1 MRYIDHP
8 DHDLDP
14 RAFSGDGRLYGKSRP
29 PPPPDYRAAA
39 QETAAGNLES
49 ARLAARANRVDQF
62 TPYGSLTYTD
72 LGNDRWRQ
80 DMNLTPQAQQALN
93 QQLDLNQKYG
103 EVANIGFDRARSI
116 FENPQLDTSNLP
128 QINPLNQGSL
138 SGVRNLDTSGL
149 NDVRGINESALG
161 NVRNFDASGLNDVR
175 GIDLNSLPR
184 GAVNAGQT
192 AQQAI
197 LSRLNPQLQQQEE
210 ALRTRLANQGITL
223 GSDAYNREMLAQGQR
238 ANDLTTQA
246 ALQGI
251 SLDQAVRQQAFGEQ
265 QALSAN
271 DLARRQAGLS
281 ERQAMSQ
288 LDMQRQAQ
296 NLGIQQALSANDLA
310 RRQAGFGERQAMSQ
324 FDTQRQAQ
332 NLGIQQALS
341 ANDMAPRQQAF
352 GERQAMSQFDVA
364 RRQQDLQEQLAFANN
379 AADTRARML
388 QEQAYLQ
395 DRPLNLINA
404 LRTGNQVQAPQF
416 QQFAQQ
422 ATTAGPDLLN
432 AANAQYGAAVDA
444 TNARNAQRSGMMSG
458 LLGIGLGAA
467 GLPVAGGGS
476 LGGNFLGG
484 LFR

>member
-116 FENPQLDTSNLP
+116 FENPELDVGALP
-128 QINPLNQGSL
+128 Q
-138 SGVRNLDTSGL
+138 
-149 NDVRGINESALG
+149 RGIN
-161 NVRNFDASGLNDVR
+161 V
-175 GIDLNSLPR
+175 
-184 GAVNAGQT
+184 GQT
-192 AQQAI
+192 AQEAI
-197 LSRLNPQLQQQEE
+197 LSRLNPQLSQQEE

-223 GSDAYNREMLAQGQR
+223 GSDAYNREMMAQGQR
-238 ANDLTTQA
+238 ANDLTMQA

-251 SLDQAVRQQAFGEQ
+251 NLDQANR
-265 QALSAN
+265 SA
-271 DLARRQAGLS
+271 A
-281 ERQAMSQ
+281 
-288 LDMQRQAQ
+288 
-296 NLGIQQALSANDLA
+296 
-310 RRQAGFGERQAMSQ
+310 
-324 FDTQRQAQ
+324 
-332 NLGIQQALS
+332 
-341 ANDMAPRQQAF
+341 
-352 GERQAMSQFDVA
+352 
-364 RRQQDLQEQLAFANN
+364 
-379 AADTRARML
+379 L

-444 TNARNAQRSGMMSG
+444 TNARNAQSSGMMGG
-458 LLGIGLGAA
+458 LLGIGLGVA

-476 LGGNFLGG
+476 LFGNFLNKR
-484 LFR
+484 L